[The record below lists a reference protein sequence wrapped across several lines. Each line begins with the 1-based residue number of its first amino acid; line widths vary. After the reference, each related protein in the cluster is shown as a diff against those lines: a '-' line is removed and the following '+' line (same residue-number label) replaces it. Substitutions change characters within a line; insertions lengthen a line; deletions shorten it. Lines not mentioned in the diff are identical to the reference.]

1 MIGAKL
7 FQVGLCQVVIILLAG
22 ATGSDAVVREE
33 ARFKE
38 CVWHCCSEHVGE
50 QGRAETLCVDLCR
63 LWNPAALD

>member
-7 FQVGLCQVVIILLAG
+7 FQVGLFQVVLVLLAG
-22 ATGSDAVVREE
+22 VTVGDAVVREE

-38 CVWHCCSEHVGE
+38 CLSHCCSEHVGE

>member
-7 FQVGLCQVVIILLAG
+7 FQVGLFQVAIVLLAG

-33 ARFKE
+33 ARFNE
-38 CVWHCCSEHVGE
+38 CIWHCCSEHVGE